1 MFVTRVYQQI
11 DTNRLN
17 VLVTQCGLLN
27 RIALLQQWQWD
38 SFERCMLQQ
47 VAANR
52 HRHTTIEQMLV
63 TVHVTMENK
72 VSAGVFDSS
81 VSGILDSFILGI
93 ISRNPSIC
101 TLLLYCFIHN

>member
-1 MFVTRVYQQI
+1 MFVTWVYQQI
-11 DTNRLN
+11 DTNRIN

-38 SFERCMLQQ
+38 SFKRCMLQQ

-63 TVHVTMENK
+63 TLHVTMEK
-72 VSAGVFDSS
+72 KGVSS
-81 VSGILDSFILGI
+81 
-93 ISRNPSIC
+93 
-101 TLLLYCFIHN
+101 CF